1 MKVEGYY
8 VYYIIYLNIDSFDIG
23 GGVVVQCDVLDDFL
37 SLSSITVS

>member
-23 GGVVVQCDVLDDFL
+23 GGGGCSV
-37 SLSSITVS
+37 